1 MAKLFKIV
9 LVIAGLAIIA
19 AGCDKKQQKTMY
31 GEKISDKELSGA
43 SEKEKAK
50 LLKELDKKYENP
62 KAHYELGKLYH
73 SQGMWDKAEWEYNKA
88 LAFDP
93 MHHDAQAS
101 IIKLQVDKGD
111 TAKSEVVA
119 DMYISQASVSAKHS
133 LLLGRAFQDR
143 GLDAYALACYKQAH
157 NLAPDSV
164 AINKQLGYY
173 YLLKKD
179 NANAEMYLRKTFEL
193 DPGQPEV
200 AGELGRLG
208 VQVQMPTKQAKQAK
222 KIDRI
227 AEEQEK
233 KALKEQ
239 KGKK

>member
-1 MAKLFKIV
+1 MTRLFKILLIV
-9 LVIAGLAIIA
+9 VGLTLIT
-19 AGCDKKQQKTMY
+19 AGCNEKQKTAT
-31 GEKISDKELSGA
+31 GEKISDKELGGET
-43 SEKEKAK
+43 EKQKTV
-50 LLKELDKKYENP
+50 LLKELDKKYDNA
-62 KAHYELGKLYH
+62 KAHYDLGKLYH
-73 SQGMWDKAEWEYNKA
+73 SQGLWDKAEWEYNKA

-101 IIKLQVDKGD
+101 IAKLLVDKGD
-111 TAKSEVVA
+111 TAKSEVIA

-143 GLDAYALACYKQAH
+143 GLDEYALACYKQAH
-157 NLAPDSV
+157 NLAPNSV

-179 NANAEMYLRKTFEL
+179 NANAEMYLRRTFEL
-193 DPGQPEV
+193 DPSQSEV

-208 VQVQMPTKQAKQAK
+208 VQIQVPTKKTMNAK
-222 KIDRI
+222 KLDKI